1 MTKKKQTDL
10 FETTTTEQPMQP
22 TKETKKKAKKDMTP
36 DQKKVL
42 VERLKAGR
50 ERKRLER
57 EGVETVVEEKPSPQ
71 PERPTTHFIP
81 NPEPSQ
87 TPKTDNEKDE
97 LKKQIS
103 ELRNEIKQTK
113 EKAELDTMKQE
124 LKDLRE
130 SMSNMNK
137 KKSNDIVNSQN
148 VKTLAE
154 TTVPKS
160 STTSTRVVTEPP
172 RAIPSVPLILKKR
185 FK

>member
-22 TKETKKKAKKDMTP
+22 TKETKKKVKKDMTP

-57 EGVETVVEEKPSPQ
+57 EGVEPVVEEKPTPQ
-71 PERPTTHFIP
+71 PERPTTHFMP

-87 TPKTDNEKDE
+87 PPKTDNEKDE

-154 TTVPKS
+154 PTVPKS
-160 STTSTRVVTEPP
+160 STTSARVVTEPP